1 MAQGGDLFS
10 VDACIGGGG
19 VPMKIAQVMLS
30 QGFGGAERY
39 YVDLCRALADRGYS
53 VLAVCRHGS
62 VAHGELAK
70 HAAIAV
76 EPVRVLG
83 AWDPLARR
91 VIRRTVGRFGP
102 DLVHT
107 HMARGAWLGGS
118 AAQQLGLPVVTKLH
132 NYVKLNYY
140 RYVDWFNVTTCSQ
153 RDYLL
158 SHGIEPDRIRVIPN
172 FSSFPPKDCV
182 ESKAE
187 AQLKIWAS
195 FGRFVPKKGFDLLLR
210 AFSRLLNEY
219 PDARLMLAGD
229 GEETERLKALALDLG
244 IERSVEFPGW
254 VTDIRRFL
262 EQADVFVLP
271 SRDEPFGI
279 AVLEAMACGVPIVS
293 TRTKGPL
300 ETLGEPYAFMCEV
313 DNIEDL
319 LRAMRNAAASPA
331 DRRVR
336 AQSALTRY
344 RENYFEGSVLPRV
357 VDLYADMLEAASVGR
372 SGGNEPSSA

>member
-1 MAQGGDLFS
+1 MLGA
-10 VDACIGGGG
+10 
-19 VPMKIAQVMLS
+19 PMKIAQIMLS

-70 HAAIAV
+70 HAAIAL

-91 VIRRTVGRFGP
+91 VIRRAVGRFGP

-107 HMARGAWLGGS
+107 HMARGAWLGGN
-118 AAQQLGLPVVTKLH
+118 AARELGLPVVTKLH
-132 NYVKLNYY
+132 NYVKLKYY
-140 RYVDWFNVTTCSQ
+140 RHIDWFNVTTCSQ

-182 ESKAE
+182 EGKTDSR
-187 AQLKIWAS
+187 LKVWAS
-195 FGRFVPKKGFDLLLR
+195 FGRFVHKKGFDLLLR
-210 AFSRLLNEY
+210 AFTCLLTEY
-219 PDARLMLAGD
+219 PDARLVLAGD
-229 GEETERLKALALDLG
+229 GEEAERLKALALDLG
-244 IERSVEFPGW
+244 IEGSVEFPGW
-254 VTDIRRFL
+254 VTDIRGFL

-279 AVLEAMACGVPIVS
+279 AILEAMACGVPIVS
-293 TRTKGPL
+293 TKTKGPL
-300 ETLGEPYAFMCEV
+300 EILGEPYAFMCEV
-313 DNIEDL
+313 DSMEDL
-319 LRAMRNAAASPA
+319 LRAMRSAAGSPA
-331 DRRVR
+331 DSRER
-336 AQSALTRY
+336 AQSALVRY
-344 RENYFEGSVLPRV
+344 RESYFEGAVLPRV
-357 VDLYADMLEAASVGR
+357 VDLYADMLAAASVGQD
-372 SGGNEPSSA
+372 GGEELSSP